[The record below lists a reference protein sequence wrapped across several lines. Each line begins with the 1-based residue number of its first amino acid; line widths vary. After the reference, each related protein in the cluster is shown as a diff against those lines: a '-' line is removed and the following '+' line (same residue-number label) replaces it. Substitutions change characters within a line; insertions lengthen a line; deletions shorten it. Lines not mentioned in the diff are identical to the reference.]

1 LAIIGFLLGII
12 AARSGMDWRWLAGGL
27 LLQAN
32 WPFFTL
38 IAILP
43 VNKLLLKIP
52 AQNAGP
58 ESREPIEK
66 WGKLHAARRLLG
78 TAATVLFP
86 WAPLEFSGGHAR
98 VISTGT

>member
-1 LAIIGFLLGII
+1 V
-12 AARSGMDWRWLAGGL
+12 ARGSL
-27 LLQAN
+27 LLLAN
-32 WPFFTL
+32 WPFTL

-52 AQNAGP
+52 TQDAGP

-66 WGKLHAARRLLG
+66 WGKLHAVRRLLG
-78 TAATVLFP
+78 AAETVLFP